1 MRDIARDQG
10 NEKVTKKLYG
20 MLLWSLQA
28 QPKEKTMSWFKKS
41 AKRWFGAWFQIF
53 DCLVCILTL
62 EFYYTEAVE
71 YDFSFYK
78 EHSMKFKQRIRWWFF
93 DWISVFEELLVILT
107 LGQLRTSLGT
117 RFLDW
122 SR

>member
-1 MRDIARDQG
+1 MF
-10 NEKVTKKLYG
+10 KL
-20 MLLWSLQA
+20 
-28 QPKEKTMSWFKKS
+28 S
-41 AKRWFGAWFQIF
+41 AKRWISAWFQIF

-62 EFYYTEAVE
+62 EFYGAETAIYN
-71 YDFSFYK
+71 FSFYK
-78 EHSMKFKQRIRWWFF
+78 EHPMQLKQRIRWWIF

-107 LGQLRTSLGT
+107 LGVMRTFLGI